1 MSKEILV
8 VGLGEIGKPLFDIIE
23 EKYPAVGVDVQP
35 VELGKECSIMHVCF
49 PFDSN
54 RFVEECKRYIKMYK
68 PTLTVINST
77 VAPGTT
83 RRIEE
88 QTGLRVVNSP
98 IRGKHW
104 KMRQELLH
112 YTKFIGGTDPGASR
126 EAEQH
131 FRSLGMKTRILSS
144 PEATEIAKL
153 SETTYFGLL
162 VAWAQEVE
170 RYCDRLEADYDEV
183 VSFYEEIA
191 FLPPVKYTPGIIG
204 GHCVMPNIE
213 ILRQVVESNIL
224 DAISESNRLK
234 DAREQSKRQP
244 SESRDSTA
252 AERVG

>member
-1 MSKEILV
+1 MSKEIMV
-8 VGLGEIGKPLFDIIE
+8 VGLGEIGKPLFDIIK
-23 EKYPAVGVDVQP
+23 EKYPVVGVDVQP
-35 VELGKECSIMHVCF
+35 VEAERGCAIMHVCF
-49 PFDSN
+49 PFHSK
-54 RFVEECKRYIKMYK
+54 RFAEECTRYVMKFE
-68 PTLTVINST
+68 PSLTVINST

-88 QTGLRVVNSP
+88 LTGRRVVNSP

-104 KMRQELLH
+104 KMRQELLY

-126 EAEQH
+126 EAEEH
-131 FRSLGMKTRILSS
+131 FRSVGMKTKILSS

-170 RYCDRLEADYDEV
+170 RYCDRLKTDYDEV

-204 GHCVMPNIE
+204 GHCVMPNVE
-213 ILRQVVESNIL
+213 ILRGMLESDLL
-224 DAISESNRLK
+224 DAIWESNRLK
-234 DAREQSKRQP
+234 TAREA
-244 SESRDSTA
+244 SRGHPIAIGKQDC
-252 AERVG
+252 R